1 MPKSEMDLPSMRK
14 TPPSEDLHEIAAAT
28 LRKVADGNMIARE
41 TSEDV
46 KELLPLRDLLKPSTD
61 EERSLVQT
69 LIGLLEQSL
78 GLQRATAER
87 LDREL
92 RTQREMSER
101 IAMLE
106 AGREAALV
114 IQERTANEVRDM
126 HREIAELSRRLG
138 AFLANFEEK

>member
-46 KELLPLRDLLKPSTD
+46 KELLPLRDLLKPSTG
-61 EERSLVQT
+61 EERTLALN

-106 AGREAALV
+106 AGCEAALA
-114 IQERTANEVRDM
+114 IQERTATEIRDLR
-126 HREIAELSRRLG
+126 REIAELSRRLG